1 MMKEYQVTLMCTS
14 GKYKPVSCIIKSEE
28 VDITDKGART
38 ELIKQG
44 TQKICA
50 KRYWSSKDLKK
61 YDYTKAKVREYDK
74 QKIAEESAARYEAIK
89 EAKYASGEWKRPKGK
104 D

>member
-1 MMKEYQVTLMCTS
+1 MVKEYQVTLMCAS
-14 GKYKPVSCIIKSEE
+14 GKYKPVSCIIKNEE
-28 VDITDKGART
+28 VDLTNKDVRT
-38 ELIKQG
+38 ELVKQG
-44 TQKICA
+44 TQKICI
-50 KRYWSSKDLKK
+50 KKYWSSKDLKK
-61 YDYTKAKVREYDK
+61 YGYTKAKIREYDK

>member
-1 MMKEYQVTLMCTS
+1 MMKEYQVTLMCAS

-28 VDITDKGART
+28 IDLTDKSAKI
-38 ELIKQG
+38 ELVKQG

-89 EAKYASGEWKRPKGK
+89 EAKYAGGEWKRPKGK